1 MNTESELKD
10 VEDFVIDNIMYF
22 LDVYAK
28 RTIESYGGNA
38 SDWKANQQRLTF
50 KRSVTDN
57 GFVLY
62 NIGYQFINNDPIA
75 LGLPDLLGKQ
85 TPEQQFPDHAEM
97 IHEKRALLEQ
107 RSTSACRSP
116 D

>member
-1 MNTESELKD
+1 MNKEPDLKAIED
-10 VEDFVIDNIMYF
+10 VVIDNIMYF

-28 RTIESYGGNA
+28 RTIESYGGDS

-62 NIGYQFINNDPIA
+62 SIGYQFINNDPIA

-85 TPEQQFPDHAEM
+85 TPEQQFPDHAVM
-97 IHEKRALLEQ
+97 IQEKRACLEK

-116 D
+116 G